1 MSLETVPQSGYHSPV
16 TEKNVIGIDVPNGA
30 ANSRTAQC
38 LAAFYRL
45 GAPSFGQP
53 GGRGRKAR
61 RCSIGTPTPVR
72 SAHPIGVGLAVHNRN
87 WSNIMRQSTP
97 TGAPRAVVIPFPRF
111 SQPDH
116 RKADIDFRSSD
127 FDAGFEFAMA
137 MVRHLKAH
145 GQLHSLKGV

>member
-1 MSLETVPQSGYHSPV
+1 METRKAHHSRV
-16 TEKNVIGIDVPNGA
+16 TEKDVTGIGVLNGA
-30 ANSRTAQC
+30 AISRTAFALRLFC
-38 LAAFYRL
+38 RL